1 MSTFDIV
8 GDASR
13 TLGTRVKNTIDKYR
27 SLHEESEGHDT
38 EARKARSQEL
48 ANAYYDLATD
58 FYERGWGS
66 SFHFGAPRRGEHY
79 REAIARH
86 QHFVALRLGLTEGM
100 RVLDVGSGVGGPAR
114 SIARFSGAHVTG
126 LNNNAY
132 QVERARALTVE
143 AALEASC
150 AFEQGDFMEMPFES
164 ASFDAAYQIEA
175 TCHAGD
181 LERCYREVHRVL
193 RPGALFGGYE
203 WCLSPTYDAAN
214 EEHRELKKK
223 IEIGN
228 GLPDIRTTVEIVD
241 TLTAAGFEVLTTKD
255 ATAFADA
262 ETPWYRVLSAGY
274 DHPLRIR
281 RTKPGRAAIHGFVSV
296 LERAGIAPEGTGKIS
311 QTLHLGADALVRGG
325 ELGVFTPMFFT
336 LARKKA

>member
-13 TLGTRVKNTIDKYR
+13 ALGTRVKRSIDQYR
-27 SLHEESEGHDT
+27 SLHDDAEGHGI

-48 ANAYYDLATD
+48 ANTYYDLVTD
-58 FYERGWGS
+58 FYERGWGP
-66 SFHFGAPRRGEHY
+66 SFHFGAPRRGEPN

-86 QHFVALRLGLTEGM
+86 QHYLALRLGLVEGM
-100 RVLDVGSGVGGPAR
+100 RVLDVGSGIGGPAR

-132 QVERARALTVE
+132 QVERARALTRE
-143 AALEASC
+143 ERLEGSC
-150 AFEQGDFMEMPFES
+150 AFEKGDFMKMPFPD

-181 LERCYREVHRVL
+181 LVRCYREVHRVL
-193 RPGALFGGYE
+193 TPGALFAGYE
-203 WCLSPTYDAAN
+203 WCLSARYDAVNAT
-214 EEHRELKKK
+214 HREVKKQ

-228 GLPDIRTTVEIVD
+228 GLPDIRTTGEVVTALVD
-241 TLTAAGFEVLTTKD
+241 AGFEVLATRD
-255 ATAFADA
+255 AASSADP
-262 ETPWYRVLSAGY
+262 ETPWFWVLSPGY
-274 DHPLRIR
+274 DHPLRLR
-281 RTKPGRAAIHGFVSV
+281 RSKAGRAVIHGLVGA
-296 LERAGIAPEGTGKIS
+296 LERVGVAPEGTGKIS
-311 QTLHLGADALVRGG
+311 KTLHVGADALVRGG
-325 ELGVFTPMFFT
+325 ELGIFTPMFFT